1 MKFQKKELEPAGFQ
15 MAPMIDIVFLLL
27 TFFIITWQWSKNE
40 TELDVSVPTTAEGAE
55 PLRVDGE
62 KIINVLANG
71 QVIVDKTPLSQEELF
86 DKMKKL
92 ASLYKNQPIR
102 LRADATTEYQHV
114 INVISTC
121 TKAGIWNISFATQ
134 RPSPPSE

>member
-1 MKFQKKELEPAGFQ
+1 MKFQKKELEPAAFQ

-40 TELDVSVPTTAEGAE
+40 TELDVSVPTTAEGAD
-55 PLRVDGE
+55 PLRVQGE
-62 KIINVLANG
+62 KIINVLADG
-71 QVIVDKTPLSQEELF
+71 SVIVDKTPLSQEQLFMIMKELS
-86 DKMKKL
+86 
-92 ASLYKNQPIR
+92 SLYKNQPIR
-102 LRADATTEYQHV
+102 LRADAKTEYQHV

-134 RPSPPSE
+134 RPQPPAP

>member
-1 MKFQKKELEPAGFQ
+1 MKFQKNTLEPAAFQ

>member
-1 MKFQKKELEPAGFQ
+1 MKFQKNTLEPAAFQ

-86 DKMKKL
+86 DKMQKL

-134 RPSPPSE
+134 RPAPPK